1 MKRPTRNNS
10 LACKV
15 RFSVNLEEDLVDK
28 LDAIARATNTSRSF
42 VINDLLCAITQV
54 SKAELYAVHDT
65 ALDAMKKGRLTK

>member
-42 VINDLLCAITQV
+42 VINDLLCAITQ
-54 SKAELYAVHDT
+54 ADREELHLAHSA
-65 ALDAMKKGRLTK
+65 ALDATEKGKQK

>member
-10 LACKV
+10 LAYKV

-42 VINDLLCAITQV
+42 VINDLLCAMTQ
-54 SKAELYAVHDT
+54 ADREELHVEHAYALN
-65 ALDAMKKGRLTK
+65 AIEKGKLKQ